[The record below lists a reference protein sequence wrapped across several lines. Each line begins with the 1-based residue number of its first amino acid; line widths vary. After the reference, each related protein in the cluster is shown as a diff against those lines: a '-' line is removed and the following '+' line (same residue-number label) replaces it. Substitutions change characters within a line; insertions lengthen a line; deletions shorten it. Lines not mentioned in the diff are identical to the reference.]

1 MTAIDLSSDIGL
13 AAVFVLTAN
22 LLLGLLL
29 GANYNPW
36 THWPHRRFN
45 YFKLHN
51 WTGYTALVLAL
62 LHPVVLLASDEA
74 KFGLIDI
81 IYPVN
86 APKQPWINVLGA
98 IALYTLVVV
107 VVTSYFRRKMTRSR
121 WKAFHFAVYGVAVFA
136 FIHSIWTDPTLKD
149 AAIDY
154 LDGEKVAVEL
164 CPVIALAATVWRI
177 RRARRRAPEAGPAP
191 VLSHSRTGG

>member
-1 MTAIDLSSDIGL
+1 MTAIDLSNDLGL
-13 AAVFVLTAN
+13 VACYLLTFN

-29 GANYNPW
+29 AFRYNPW
-36 THWPHRRFN
+36 THWPHHRVN
-45 YFKLHN
+45 YFRLHN
-51 WTGYTALVLAL
+51 WIGYITLVLTM
-62 LHPVVLLASDEA
+62 LHPVVLLASDDA

-98 IALYTLVVV
+98 VALYTLIVV
-107 VVTSYFRRKMTRSR
+107 VVTSYFRPRMNHKK
-121 WKAFHFAVYGVAVFA
+121 WKLIHFAAYGVAAFA
-136 FIHSIWTDPTLKD
+136 FAHSIFTDPTLKD

-164 CPVIALAATVWRI
+164 CPLLVIAATVWRV
-177 RRARRRAPEAGPAP
+177 RTGRRRAEARAAMRHA
-191 VLSHSRTGG
+191 S

>member
-1 MTAIDLSSDIGL
+1 MTWIDLSADIGL
-13 AAVFVLTAN
+13 AAVFVLTAQ

-29 GANYNPW
+29 SGHYNPW
-36 THWPHRRFN
+36 THWPHKRFN

-51 WTGYTALVLAL
+51 WTAYVALVLTL

-98 IALYTLVVV
+98 VALYTLVVV
-107 VVTSYFRRKMTRSR
+107 VVTSYFRRKMNRTT
-121 WKAFHFAVYGVAVFA
+121 WKAVHFATYGVAAFA
-136 FIHSIWTDPTLKD
+136 FAHSIFTDPTLKD

-164 CPVIALAATVWRI
+164 CPILVIAATVWRV
-177 RRARRRAPEAGPAP
+177 RHARHLHDAEKRENPAAR
-191 VLSHSRTGG
+191 HAA